1 MQKQKNL
8 LATIT
13 TLLLLS
19 VFTYAQPVTKPVA
32 ANTDTAKGKL
42 KLIASFSAYTNGGK
56 AFASDLKRLLNA
68 NPQLK
73 VKDEKGVF
81 YNVVSFEITWKKKD
95 ISDDIRSG
103 KQKTVYYYVGGN
115 IKGNVLTD
123 SWKEEIKSFLQK
135 DEEITFG
142 MILYYDAKKKVNVKC
157 PPLVLTIL

>member
-1 MQKQKNL
+1 MQKNS
-8 LATIT
+8 TFSFII

-19 VFTYAQPVTKPVA
+19 IFTAAQPGKKPVVS
-32 ANTDTAKGKL
+32 NTDTAKGKL
-42 KLIASFSAYTNGGK
+42 KLTASFGAYTNSGK
-56 AFASDLKRLLNA
+56 AFAADLKRLLNA

-73 VKDEKGVF
+73 LKDDKGIF
-81 YNVVSFEITWKKKD
+81 YTVVSFEITWKKKD

-123 SWKEEIKSFLQK
+123 SWKEEIKGFVQK

-142 MILYYDAKKKVNVKC
+142 TILYFDAKKKVNVKG
-157 PPLVLTIL
+157 PSLVLTIL

>member
-13 TLLLLS
+13 ALLFLS
-19 VFTYAQPVTKPVA
+19 VFSFAQPVAKPVVS
-32 ANTDTAKGKL
+32 NTDTAKGKL
-42 KLIASFSAYTNGGK
+42 KLTASFGAYTNGGK
-56 AFASDLKRLLNA
+56 AFAADLKRLLNA

-73 VKDEKGVF
+73 LKDDKGVF

-123 SWKEEIKSFLQK
+123 SWKEEIKGFVQK

-142 MILYYDAKKKVNVKC
+142 TILYFDAKKKVNVKGSS
-157 PPLVLTIL
+157 LVLTIL